1 MSAHHSLVSEMAN
14 EQKKHLKNLAVTPE
28 SRTFALAKLKW
39 LAYEKILCTLS
50 GVRTLDPLI
59 KSQLLYQ
66 LS

>member
-1 MSAHHSLVSEMAN
+1 MIARSNSH
-14 EQKKHLKNLAVTPE
+14 KLAVETE
-28 SRTFALAKLKW
+28 GQLLSKEIQEDAEWSSSCIR
-39 LAYEKILCTLS
+39 CTLS

>member
-1 MSAHHSLVSEMAN
+1 MQKPVKSEQN
-14 EQKKHLKNLAVTPE
+14 ESPMNNTGLSKSTP
-28 SRTFALAKLKW
+28 
-39 LAYEKILCTLS
+39 S

>member
-1 MSAHHSLVSEMAN
+1 MIARSNSH
-14 EQKKHLKNLAVTPE
+14 KLAVETE
-28 SRTFALAKLKW
+28 GQLLSKEIQEDAGRSSSC
-39 LAYEKILCTLS
+39 IRCTLS

>member
-1 MSAHHSLVSEMAN
+1 MFGKVCVCSQIACDRGEFSCFRSEFCAKKKRHHIVVMPL
-14 EQKKHLKNLAVTPE
+14 
-28 SRTFALAKLKW
+28 
-39 LAYEKILCTLS
+39 LCTLS